1 MKTKRRHFIGKLAFT
16 AAGISLL
23 PLNMKSSVLNQR
35 SHRSFLD
42 KENSNSQTRWG
53 DWRQLDNLLEGWD
66 QTDTGCIVK
75 VDGTY
80 HIFYNVH
87 GGGEG
92 VDGEWIICHAT
103 SQNGIDWVSPEPV
116 LHYSD
121 EIDNSV
127 NTGCSDPSV
136 LYFNGAF
143 HMWYVYKLK
152 GGYNKTDPVPKHQ
165 WQIGYAT
172 SVNGNDW
179 VKKSDKLHFHPT
191 LKNDFFKATH
201 GLEPRIVYIDKKN
214 LWMYYIKDFSNSVT
228 GTFRTVSHDGGLTW
242 GPQEMGEGMHKM
254 DRCWHVFWYKGNFH
268 SVYSLRGE
276 HPGNIYIADSK
287 DGLNWEN
294 HRLFVGDG
302 SWSDANC
309 IYPAGIKE
317 DFPQGLCKG
326 NTLESDD
333 WIFLIKT
340 LYRPYHR
347 MGLARNLTQGLQ
359 LNPTK

>member
-1 MKTKRRHFIGKLAFT
+1 METKRRQFISKLAFT
-16 AAGISLL
+16 VAGMGLS
-23 PLNMKSSVLNQR
+23 PLTLSSYA
-35 SHRSFLD
+35 S
-42 KENSNSQTRWG
+42 KAENHLSSIHKNNSSDQTRWG
-53 DWRQLDNLLEGWD
+53 EWKLLDNLLEGWG
-66 QTDTGCIVK
+66 QTDTGCVLK
-75 VDGTY
+75 VDGVY
-80 HIFYNVH
+80 HMIYNVTAKVE
-87 GGGEG
+87 GVGGE
-92 VDGEWIICHAT
+92 WFICHAT
-103 SQNGIDWVSPEPV
+103 SQNGIDWIDPKPV
-116 LHYSD
+116 LRYSD
-121 EIDNSV
+121 EVENSSF
-127 NTGCSDPSV
+127 TGSSDPSV
-136 LYFNGAF
+136 LNFNGAF

-152 GGYNKTDPVPKHQ
+152 GGYNKTDPVPERQ

-172 SVNGNDW
+172 SKNCIDW
-179 VKKSDKLHFHPT
+179 IDKTDSLHFHPT

-201 GLEPRIVYIDKKN
+201 GLEPRVVYIDEKT

-294 HRLFVGDG
+294 HRLFVDDG

-340 LYRPYHR
+340 LHRPYHR
-347 MGLARNLTQGLQ
+347 MGLARNLNMGFYL
-359 LNPTK
+359 